1 MKINC
6 HIRYVLVLL
15 MMFSFSKGL
24 CAQQTDTCKIYFE
37 QNSSYIVSELHTNK
51 EAIEKLKSKLTNP
64 NRIDSIYINVFS
76 SPEGQYRTNKWLT
89 DRRAERIL
97 SFVTR
102 YSDGKINPDR
112 VIVNKVPEYWDG
124 LIAAIEQEY
133 YGKHRE
139 RVLQILNNDSLTNHQ
154 KKLEIKYI
162 DWGVTWSFFIKE
174 YMTSL
179 RFAEEVII
187 KRKFEL
193 PSLQEFTSKAES
205 AILPA
210 DVLQLNI
217 PVTSPV
223 VEESTFEKSF
233 QGDFCLGIRTNF
245 LYDALLVPN
254 VGLEFH
260 LGKGW
265 ALGCNYAHAWWTKQ
279 SENKFWRIYGGE
291 LDLRKYWG
299 GKSDWLPISGHHVG
313 IYAQCYTYDFEAGKQ
328 GQISNLT
335 YGAGIEYGYSMPI
348 CKSLNI
354 DFGIGLGYL
363 GGEYALYEPD
373 KGCYVWQKTMQ
384 RHLFGPTKLEIS
396 LVWILGRKS
405 NSNKKGGSR

>member
-37 QNSSYIVSELHTNK
+37 QNSSYIVSELNTNK
-51 EAIEKLKSKLTNP
+51 EPIEKLKSILVNP

-217 PVTSPV
+217 PATYPV
-223 VEESTFEKSF
+223 VEESSSEKSF
-233 QGDFCLGIRTNF
+233 QGDFCLGIRTNL

-265 ALGCNYAHAWWTKQ
+265 ALGANWGYAWWKHDP
-279 SENKFWRIYGGE
+279 KAFYWRTYGGE
-291 LDLRKYWG
+291 VDFRKYF
-299 GKSDWLPISGHHVG
+299 GKQSKERPLSGHHLG
-313 IYAQCYTYDFEAGKQ
+313 IYAQGVTYDFCLGNT
-328 GQISNLT
+328 GIICNLS
-335 YGAGIEYGYSMPI
+335 YGGGLEYGYSLPVGKAI
-348 CKSLNI
+348 NI
-354 DFGIGLGYL
+354 DFGIGVGYL
-363 GGEYALYEPD
+363 GGEYKIYEPID
-373 KGCYVWQKTMQ
+373 NHYVWKETRL
-384 RHLFGPTKLEIS
+384 RHWFGPTKAEIS
-396 LVWILGRKS
+396 LVWLIG
-405 NSNKKGGSR
+405 NKAFRKGGAR

>member
-1 MKINC
+1 
-6 HIRYVLVLL
+6 
-15 MMFSFSKGL
+15 MFSFSKGL

-139 RVLQILNNDSLTNHQ
+139 RVLKILNNDSLTNHQ
-154 KKLEIKYI
+154 KKIAIKNI

-174 YMTSL
+174 YMTTL

-217 PVTSPV
+217 PATYPV
-223 VEESTFEKSF
+223 VEESSSEKSF
-233 QGDFCLGIRTNF
+233 QGDFCLGIRTNL

-265 ALGCNYAHAWWTKQ
+265 ALGANWGYAWWKHDP
-279 SENKFWRIYGGE
+279 KAFYWRTYGGE
-291 LDLRKYWG
+291 VDFRKYF
-299 GKSDWLPISGHHVG
+299 GKQSKERPLSGHHLG
-313 IYAQCYTYDFEAGKQ
+313 IYAQSVTYDFCLGNT
-328 GQISNLT
+328 GIICNLS
-335 YGAGIEYGYSMPI
+335 YGGGLEYGYSLPVGKAI
-348 CKSLNI
+348 NI
-354 DFGIGLGYL
+354 DFGIGVGYL
-363 GGEYALYEPD
+363 GGEYKIYEPID
-373 KGCYVWQKTMQ
+373 NHYVWKETRL
-384 RHLFGPTKLEIS
+384 RHWFGPTKAEIS
-396 LVWILGRKS
+396 LVWMIG
-405 NSNKKGGSR
+405 NKAFRKGGAR

>member
-139 RVLQILNNDSLTNHQ
+139 RVLKILNNDSLTNHQ
-154 KKLEIKYI
+154 KKIAIKNI

-174 YMTSL
+174 YMTTL

-217 PVTSPV
+217 PATYPV
-223 VEESTFEKSF
+223 VEESSSEKSF
-233 QGDFCLGIRTNF
+233 QGDFCLGIRTNL

-265 ALGCNYAHAWWTKQ
+265 ALGANWGYAWWKHDP
-279 SENKFWRIYGGE
+279 KAFYWRTYGGE
-291 LDLRKYWG
+291 VDFRKYF
-299 GKSDWLPISGHHVG
+299 GKQSKERPLSGHHLG
-313 IYAQCYTYDFEAGKQ
+313 IYAQSVTYDFCLGNT
-328 GQISNLT
+328 GIICNLS
-335 YGAGIEYGYSMPI
+335 YGGGLEYGYSLPVGKAI
-348 CKSLNI
+348 NI
-354 DFGIGLGYL
+354 DFGIGVGYL
-363 GGEYALYEPD
+363 GGEYKIYEPID
-373 KGCYVWQKTMQ
+373 NHYVWKETRL
-384 RHLFGPTKLEIS
+384 RHWFGPTKAEIS
-396 LVWILGRKS
+396 LVWMIG
-405 NSNKKGGSR
+405 NKAFRKGGAR